1 MDPTDFVSQIR
12 EDYLRQFEAFVDKQ
26 TRSSLKGASEVK
38 LRLSNE
44 SQVYQ
49 HLYCAD
55 FIKNDGEEPEVIE
68 LQPNVL
74 CFEPLSGFFGG
85 AALTIEHLRWDDVV
99 IHHDASEPSNG
110 LASWFSRWFDPEDR
124 RHDGSVK
131 MGDVIHSLLVEPGTL
146 SVDMGTAASDA
157 LWDVLDLL
165 EKAGAQ
171 SIRISASRADADNA
185 T

>member
-1 MDPTDFVSQIR
+1 
-12 EDYLRQFEAFVDKQ
+12 
-26 TRSSLKGASEVK
+26 
-38 LRLSNE
+38 
-44 SQVYQ
+44 
-49 HLYCAD
+49 
-55 FIKNDGEEPEVIE
+55 
-68 LQPNVL
+68 
-74 CFEPLSGFFGG
+74 
-85 AALTIEHLRWDDVV
+85 
-99 IHHDASEPSNG
+99 
-110 LASWFSRWFDPEDR
+110 
-124 RHDGSVK
+124 